1 MRLSARN
8 KLKGTITLVEEGL
21 ITAKVKIDLGNGNI
35 LTSIISKEAVEDL
48 GLKIGDTAYAV
59 IKSTEVIVGK
69 D

>member
-8 KLKGTITLVEEGL
+8 KLKGTVTLVEEGL
-21 ITAKVKIDLGNGNI
+21 ITAKVKIDLGNGNV

-48 GLKIGDTAYAV
+48 GLKVGDAAYGI
-59 IKSTEVIVGK
+59 IKSTEIIVGK